1 VLPSVEVTID
11 GVYRAHWPLLVA
23 SLARWTGDL
32 DRAEEAAADAVAAAC
47 ASWPTDGV
55 PREPAAWLQT
65 TARRRVLDRLRRD
78 AVARDR
84 LTVLAQDLRDAP
96 AADSSVEADDP
107 FVAVAWSDEAAEDLL
122 RLVFTCCHPALAP
135 TAQVPLALRLLC
147 GLTAGETARLL
158 QTSEPTVAQR
168 LVRAKRKIRD
178 TGIGLAVPPR
188 SSWPERLEAVLAVVG
203 LVFTEGHAAT
213 EGTTLVRSS
222 LCDEA
227 LRLAALLHRL
237 LPDEPEV
244 LGLRALLLLTDAR
257 RDARVADGWL
267 VLLDD
272 QDRSTWRWTDVD
284 AGLDLVTRALRR
296 AGPRP
301 GRWLLQACIAAST
314 VAPEPDREAVVAL
327 YDALLRCSPSPAV
340 RVNRAA
346 AVARAQGPAAGLA
359 ELGDQPLGPSEDRAL
374 VLRAE
379 LHLELGERDTGRELL
394 VRAAALARNDVV
406 RQHLERRLTEVA
418 PDSTARP

>member
-1 VLPSVEVTID
+1 VHSPVD
-11 GVYRAHWPLLVA
+11 AVYRAHWPLLVA

-32 DRAEEAAADAVAAAC
+32 DRAEDAAAEAVAAAC
-47 ASWPTDGV
+47 ACWPRDGV
-55 PREPAAWLQT
+55 PDEPAAWLQT
-65 TARRRVLDRLRRD
+65 TARRRVLDQLRRD
-78 AVARDR
+78 AVARAK
-84 LTVLAQDLRDAP
+84 LTVLAHQLRDVP
-96 AADSSVEADDP
+96 PADSVLDPDDP
-107 FVAVAWSDEAAEDLL
+107 FAEAAWSDEAAEDLL

-135 TAQVPLALRLLC
+135 SAQVPLALRMLC
-147 GLTAGETARLL
+147 GVTAGEAARLL
-158 QTSEPTVAQR
+158 QTSEGTVAQR

-178 TGIGLAVPPR
+178 AGIALTVPPR
-188 SSWPERLEAVLAVVG
+188 GSWAERLEGVLAVVG

-213 EGTTLVRSS
+213 QGSALVRTP

-244 LGLRALLLLTDAR
+244 LGLRALLLMTDAR

-272 QDRSTWRWTDVD
+272 QDRSTWRWADVD
-284 AGLDLVTRALRR
+284 AGLDLATRGLRR

-327 YDALLRCSPSPAV
+327 YDALLARAPSPAV

-346 AVARAQGPAAGLA
+346 AVARARGPAAGLA
-359 ELGDQPLGPSEDRAL
+359 ALGDQTLGPSEDRAL

-379 LHLELGERDTGRELL
+379 LHLELGQRDAGRDLL
-394 VRAAALARNDVV
+394 VRAIAVARNDVV
-406 RQHLERRLTEVA
+406 RRHLMRRVA
-418 PDSTARP
+418 GLLAD